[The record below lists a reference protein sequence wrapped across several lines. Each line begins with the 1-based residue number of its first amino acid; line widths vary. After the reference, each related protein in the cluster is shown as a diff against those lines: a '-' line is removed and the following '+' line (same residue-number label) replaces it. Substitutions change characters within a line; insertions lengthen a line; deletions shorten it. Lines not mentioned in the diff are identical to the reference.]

1 MSDSDI
7 LLDVSVVDQS
17 SEVIVIDSDFRV
29 LARGI
34 HNVQLRVPPGIYR
47 GKVRVGDQQSEK
59 LFSVESN
66 EPNNHKSVQLAPLE
80 FSSPIPLK
88 QTSTSREFHQSAIC
102 DAATS
107 GGMTANLGQGAAVVI
122 FLRDPSLVYF
132 DYTAGQMSSY
142 SKNFE
147 GFVLSKFDG
156 GEPHPLETIGRLVAD
171 RGYLIAS
178 VAVTPGTYALSR
190 VSSGAERLYL
200 PLVVPAGWSLQVFVS
215 MVPTEDPSASEC
227 RRADFDGAA
236 MVFDRPG
243 ASFRPDRPDLGVLEV
258 TRQALARGHNILDT
272 KSMSD
277 LLSGKFENPMM
288 GLLAAHLLLLAKKP
302 DLELSQEVVIN
313 TGYQI
318 GANYP
323 DLLILSWKLGQL
335 RGTADAPDA
344 TTLVESMKGPP
355 MLQLSWHYF
364 MEAYRSLADKG
375 VLDKEV
381 SKMTS
386 QLISSSVWVS
396 WIDNAGYQSSPVN
409 IAAHADWNWTRP
421 IVTLSSYPSF
431 EVETSK
437 SALRIIG
444 LGEITRTMITQGI
457 SYFSKKAEDVLEGI
471 NSIQKDN
478 SGESKNSYKDVINEA
493 LGLEPEQKK
502 VLIAILKKG
511 QQVEPDDVALIFEA
525 LVVRID
531 WKSVVGY
538 LKSMALSGMESHPL
552 TPLQRKLILS
562 LKAARERFEDDGKL
576 PDIAI
581 WRQQSHPDVPLNA
594 IFSSL
599 KSLILIAANSDNEHI
614 SRLAKAIIDASHD

>member
-7 LLDVSVVDQS
+7 LLDVFVADQS

-34 HNVQLRVPPGIYR
+34 HNVQLKVPPGIYR
-47 GKVRVGDQQSEK
+47 GKVLVGDQQSEK

-66 EPNNHKSVQLAPLE
+66 EPNNHKSVQLAPLV

-88 QTSTSREFHQSAIC
+88 QTSTSREFHLSAIC

-107 GGMTANLGQGAAVVI
+107 GGMTANLGQGATVVI

-132 DYTAGQMSSY
+132 NYTADQMSSY

-156 GEPHPLETIGRLVAD
+156 GEPYHLDSIGRLVAD

-178 VAVTPGTYALSR
+178 VSVTPGTYALSR
-190 VSSGAERLYL
+190 VSSGAERIYL

-288 GLLAAHLLLLAKKP
+288 GLLAAHLLLLDKKP
-302 DLELSQEVVIN
+302 DLELAQKVVIN

-318 GANYP
+318 GENYP

-335 RGTADAPDA
+335 YGTADASDA

-364 MEAYRSLADKG
+364 MEAYRSLANKK
-375 VLDKEV
+375 VLDKEI
-381 SKMTS
+381 SKMAS
-386 QLISSSVWVS
+386 QLVSSSVWVS
-396 WIDNAGYQSSPVN
+396 WLGSADYKSVPADVAEFGVKVTNSTLPRN
-409 IAAHADWNWTRP
+409 IEFN
-421 IVTLSSYPSF
+421 
-431 EVETSK
+431 
-437 SALRIIG
+437 
-444 LGEITRTMITQGI
+444 EITRTILTQGI
-457 SYFSKKAEDVLEGI
+457 SYLSKKAEDALGGFNKV
-471 NSIQKDN
+471 IQKYN
-478 SGESKNSYKDVINEA
+478 SGEPKDSYRDVVINDS
-493 LGLEPEQKK
+493 LGLKPEQKK
-502 VLIAILKKG
+502 ALISILKKR
-511 QQVEPDDVALIFEA
+511 QQVEPHDVTLIFEA
-525 LVVRID
+525 LVVRIN
-531 WKSVVGY
+531 WKLVVSH
-538 LKSMALSGMESHPL
+538 LKSEALSGMQSHPL

-562 LKAARERFEDDGKL
+562 LKAAREQFDDDGKL

-581 WRQQSHPDVPLNA
+581 WWQQSHPDVPLNA

-599 KSLILIAANSDNEHI
+599 KSLILIAASSDNEHI
-614 SRLAKAIIDASHD
+614 SRLAKAINASHD